1 MVQPIPGEYM
11 MDELKRCSG
20 HKGHWEC
27 GTDYPDHLLPA
38 SEFGLNVRDGL
49 QSLCKRCMAA
59 HNNFHNP
66 ASNAISAAAYK
77 KAGTSTKFYA
87 LPKDERLALRAEAKL
102 DAGYDDFIASNQ
114 HSLRPSAPPR
124 FDDGRPES
132 TRKKS
137 KRMPKGATREGM
149 GYVYIYQDERIPEDL
164 KVGAEKLSHD
174 RLRHAGTWGFYKCL
188 FNLKFDE
195 RFKAEREVH
204 KILAAKRIVSNKEI
218 FKCSVIEAQVA
229 IETVALR
236 NSVKHTVEV

>member
-1 MVQPIPGEYM
+1 M
-11 MDELKRCSG
+11 
-20 HKGHWEC
+20 
-27 GTDYPDHLLPA
+27 
-38 SEFGLNVRDGL
+38 
-49 QSLCKRCMAA
+49 
-59 HNNFHNP
+59 
-66 ASNAISAAAYK
+66 SNGISRLAYK
-77 KAGTSTKFYA
+77 MAGGFAKYKGLSKAEIAS
-87 LPKDERLALRAEAKL
+87 LRAEAKADL
-102 DAGYDDFIASNQ
+102 CMDDFIASNQ

-174 RLRHAGTWGFYKCL
+174 RLRNAGTWGFYKCL

-204 KILAAKRIVSNKEI
+204 KILASKRIVSNKEI